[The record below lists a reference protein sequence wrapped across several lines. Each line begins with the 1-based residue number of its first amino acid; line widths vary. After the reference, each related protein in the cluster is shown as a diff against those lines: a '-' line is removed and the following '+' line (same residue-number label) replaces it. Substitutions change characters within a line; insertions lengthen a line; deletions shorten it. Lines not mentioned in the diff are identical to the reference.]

1 MPTTLQIFVSEV
13 KGIQPTNNNFPLIE
27 FDSIEDKHTFINK
40 LVSIPR
46 THNITGGYFVLNNPQ
61 HLPDSV
67 RNRHM
72 YPAPEREKM
81 RGRDSD
87 TESESDSDD
96 DYYSLMLDGCF
107 PINENLHILKQV
119 KIDNNSSGSY
129 GFNDYIN
136 ALPS

>member
-136 ALPS
+136 AL